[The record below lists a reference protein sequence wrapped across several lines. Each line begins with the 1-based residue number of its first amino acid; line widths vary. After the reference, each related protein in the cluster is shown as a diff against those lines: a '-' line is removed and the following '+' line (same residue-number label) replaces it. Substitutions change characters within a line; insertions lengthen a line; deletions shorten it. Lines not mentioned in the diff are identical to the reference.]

1 MGEIKG
7 VVIAPLL
14 FAVLVTY
21 LLSPLVNYLQK
32 QRIPRSLG
40 ILIIYL
46 FLATLILLF
55 ALNLLPTLQDELQD
69 LVASLPAYTQKLTS
83 FIEYLERNYRRF
95 NLPENVRQALDENLA
110 QLQKSLT
117 ANLEKLPQYLVSFFC
132 HAFALLLVPLYVF
145 YLLRDHVLLKKRLLA
160 LLPPSLRQNTREA
173 LQEIDQTLGAYIRGI
188 FIVSF
193 SVGAMIYLGL
203 LFFRVKFALF
213 FGIINGLTNIIP
225 YFGPLIG
232 AFPVV
237 IVVLLQSPALIWR
250 VVLWIMLVQQIES
263 QFISPQVFGRS
274 LGFHPLTIIIALLL
288 GGVYMGFLGLVVII
302 PLLAVLRIIFH
313 HFYPLLKHVILE
325 NARKK

>member
-1 MGEIKG
+1 MGELKG

-32 QRIPRSLG
+32 QKIPRPLG

-46 FLATLILLF
+46 FLAALILLF

-69 LVASLPAYTQKLTS
+69 LVASLPTYTQKLTN
-83 FIEYLERNYRRF
+83 FIEYLEGNYQRF
-95 NLPENVRQALDENLA
+95 NLPANIRQALNENLT

-117 ANLEKLPQYLVSFFC
+117 ANLEKLPQYLVAFFC

-160 LLPPSLRQNTREA
+160 IIPPSFRQNARDA

-203 LFFRVKFALF
+203 LFFGVKFALF
-213 FGIINGLTNIIP
+213 FGIINALTNIIP

-232 AFPVV
+232 AFPVAA
-237 IVVLLQSPALIWR
+237 VVLLQSPALIWR

-288 GGVYMGFLGLVVII
+288 GGIYMGFLGLVVII
-302 PLLAVLRIIFH
+302 PLLAILRTIFL
-313 HFYPLLKHVILE
+313 HFYPLIKHVILE
-325 NARKK
+325 NNRKK

>member
-32 QRIPRSLG
+32 QKIPRSLG

-69 LVASLPAYTQKLTS
+69 LIASLPTYTQKLTS
-83 FIEYLERNYRRF
+83 FLEYLERDYRRF
-95 NLPENVRQALDENLA
+95 NLPENVRQALNENLA

-117 ANLEKLPQYLVSFFC
+117 ANLEKLPQYLFAFFC
-132 HAFALLLVPLYVF
+132 QAFALLLVPLYVF

-160 LLPPSLRQNTREA
+160 LLPPSSRQNTEAA

-188 FIVSF
+188 FIISF
-193 SVGAMIYLGL
+193 SVGAMIYIGL
-203 LFFRVKFALF
+203 LFFGVKFALF
-213 FGIINGLTNIIP
+213 FGIINALTNIIP

-232 AFPVV
+232 AAPVAV
-237 IVVLLQSPALIWR
+237 VVLLQSPALIWR

-263 QFISPQVFGRS
+263 QFIAPQVFGRT
-274 LGFHPLTIIIALLL
+274 LGFHPLTVIIALLL
-288 GGVYMGFLGLVVII
+288 GGIYMGFLGLVVII
-302 PLLAVLRIIFH
+302 PLLAILRIIFH
-313 HFYPLLKHVILE
+313 HFYPLIKSVILE
-325 NARKK
+325 NTRKK